1 MTHDPQVYP
10 YPDEFIPERF
20 EDHTRNPT
28 GKVQPDPP
36 NLVFGFGRRYSSL
49 LKTNFKFMLY

>member
-28 GKVQPDPP
+28 GKVQPDPS
-36 NLVFGFGRRYSSL
+36 NLVFGFGRRCVL
-49 LKTNFKFMLY
+49 NLIVTHEKT

>member
-28 GKVQPDPP
+28 GKVQPDPS
-36 NLVFGFGRRYSSL
+36 NLVFGFGRRYVL
-49 LKTNFKFMLY
+49 NLIVTHEKT